1 LSLAPVAL
9 SQLGHVPKKDKGPRA
24 LGLVEISPDGKARLI
39 PVAIMIDGKFYDAA
53 AYKAMP
59 VPMAI
64 WGDTVYEAERT
75 GVSQGLFTV
84 NEAVRAGNSWWANGK
99 WVPAGSK
106 PVKKH
111 VETKPNFDE
120 DSGPPKLRRPEG
132 EKSSPTAA
140 PSDSKPPSETKTPSD
155 TKTPADAKTPP
166 DAKAP
171 SDTKPPSDTKS
182 PSDAKSQPMPAPS
195 SPPAQSRPDDDQD
208 AAIKPTAPGNTT
220 SNDEDPNRPVLAR
233 GKIESLGST
242 QHSKSAPSGPKP
254 ASTTNKDTGAS
265 STSAA
270 SKPTDKVAGP
280 QLLPAVSDA
289 GGPDPRPYSYDLK
302 PDEEQKIRKQMLVTA
317 GDLVAARAK
326 PAGAEPAPAKTE
338 TSATKTVARA
348 GSARHTPKPP
358 QPRFDDVQF
367 HAYDLWNTN
376 EPVFIIS
383 AKAQMPKSAGSANS
397 DSPDPT
403 YYITLVVKEDIYGD
417 LRKLNASVT
426 DTRHLDET
434 PRMELI
440 DAVDAD
446 GDGRGELLFRE
457 ISDAGSVYGIYRAG
471 ADQLF
476 PLFEGAR

>member
-1 LSLAPVAL
+1 MCLGPGAL
-9 SQLGHVPKKDKGPRA
+9 SQLGHTAKKDKGPRA
-24 LGLVEISPDGKARLI
+24 VGLVELSSDGNARFI

-53 AYKAMP
+53 AYKASP

-64 WGDTVYEAERT
+64 WGGTVYEAERT

-84 NEAVRAGNSWWANGK
+84 NEALKTGNNWSANGK
-99 WVPAGSK
+99 WVPAGAK

-120 DSGPPKLRRPEG
+120 DLGPPKLRHLEG
-132 EKSSPTAA
+132 EKSA
-140 PSDSKPPSETKTPSD
+140 PSPSGSSTPDAKPPS
-155 TKTPADAKTPP
+155 

-171 SDTKPPSDTKS
+171 SDTKAPSDSKTPSDSKS
-182 PSDAKSQPMPAPS
+182 PSDAKNQPAPAPPT
-195 SPPAQSRPDDDQD
+195 PPATQTSKPGDDED
-208 AAIKPTAPGNTT
+208 AAKPTMAGNTS

-233 GKIESLGST
+233 GKIETLGST
-242 QHSKSAPSGPKP
+242 QHPGPSPTGSKA
-254 ASTTNKDTGAS
+254 AS
-265 STSAA
+265 STSKSPGAA
-270 SKPTDKVAGP
+270 SAKGAAAKPSDKKAGP

-289 GGPDPRPYSYDLK
+289 GGPDPRPYAYDLK
-302 PDEEQKIRKQMLVTA
+302 SDEEQKFRKKMLVMA
-317 GDLVAARAK
+317 SDLIVARAK
-326 PAGAEPAPAKTE
+326 PNDSKPAP
-338 TSATKTVARA
+338 TKPPTRPGAAR
-348 GSARHTPKPP
+348 RTPKPP
-358 QPRFDDVQF
+358 QPTFEDVQF
-367 HAYDLWNTN
+367 HAYDLSNTN
-376 EPVFIIS
+376 EPVFILS
-383 AKAQMPKSAGSANS
+383 AKAQMPKPPNSASSTDS
-397 DSPDPT
+397 DLT

-417 LRKLNASVT
+417 LRKLNATVT

-476 PLFEGAR
+476 PLFEGTP

>member
-1 LSLAPVAL
+1 VAF
-9 SQLGHVPKKDKGPRA
+9 SQQLGHSPKKDKGPRA
-24 LGLVEISPDGKARLI
+24 VGLVELSSDGKARLI

-64 WGDTVYEAERT
+64 WGGTVYEAERT

-84 NEAVRAGNSWWANGK
+84 GEVLKTGNDWSANGR
-99 WVPAGSK
+99 WVPAGAK

-132 EKSSPTAA
+132 EKSA
-140 PSDSKPPSETKTPSD
+140 PSDSKPPAETKTPTD
-155 TKTPADAKTPP
+155 TKTSTDAKTETGTTP
-166 DAKAP
+166 P
-171 SDTKPPSDTKS
+171 SDTKPSSDTKS
-182 PSDAKSQPMPAPS
+182 PSDAKGQPAPAPS
-195 SPPAQSRPDDDQD
+195 SPPAQSRPDNDED
-208 AAIKPTAPGNTT
+208 AVIKPAAPDNTT

-242 QHSKSAPSGPKP
+242 QHSKSPSSGSKP

-265 STSAA
+265 SKSAA
-270 SKPTDKVAGP
+270 TKLADKTAGP

-302 PDEEQKIRKQMLVTA
+302 SDEEQKIRKKMLTMA
-317 GDLVAARAK
+317 GDLIVARAK
-326 PAGAEPAPAKTE
+326 PAETEPL
-338 TSATKTVARA
+338 ATKTAARP
-348 GSARHTPKPP
+348 GTARRTPKPP
-358 QPRFDDVQF
+358 QPWFDDVQF

-376 EPVFIIS
+376 EPVFIIT
-383 AKAQMPKSAGSANS
+383 AKAQMPKSAASATS
-397 DSPDPT
+397 DSPDLT
-403 YYITLVVKEDIYGD
+403 YYITLVVKQDIYGD
-417 LRKLNASVT
+417 LRKLNATVT

-457 ISDAGSVYGIYRAG
+457 FSDAGSVYGIYRAG

-476 PLFEGAR
+476 PLFEGTR